1 MIRARKNSTAVV
13 ISPTVTTATRGRK
26 KVLPD
31 SLPTVTTATRG
42 RKKVLPDSLGT
53 VTVATRGRK
62 KVEPTVTTS
71 TRGRKKVEP
80 TVTTATRGRKKVEP
94 TVTVATRGRKKV
106 EPTVTTATRGRK
118 KVEPVVT
125 VATRGRKKVEPVVTV
140 ATRGRKKVEPTVTV
154 ATRGRKKVEPAVTVA
169 TRGRK
174 KVEPAVTAAT
184 RGRKKVEFTVTLANG
199 GFKPPGQSS
208 SVVSVVGN
216 NDTTSTDTMLSERK
230 AAAALATAQ
239 RLAEEEAA
247 ERKAAAA
254 LATAQR
260 LAEEEAA
267 ERKAAA
273 ALATAQILAEEE
285 AERKAAETI
294 SATTAAEISAEADQ
308 ELLNGVL
315 NVTTITQA
323 GETNYKNIKA
333 QIKSLKVAETNFV
346 LSIKN
351 DYTVSSS
358 TKNDETQISQEG
370 LILTTLT
377 PDKIPNNY
385 KKEIE
390 DIKKIG
396 EDRRNKIEAR
406 EKEIEAREKKPQN
419 DKELPGLEKILED
432 DEFNSLLDDLTKI
445 HDLTEIHSL
454 TKIQGGKKGRGRVI
468 KAKYGKKY
476 RGGNVRETLNRLK
489 DKVKEGIFGAT
500 IQISQEDSELI
511 EEAAKYFKE
520 NMEGIAEDDV
530 HERNL
535 DTQTKTNLLLL
546 FGRLLKSERGIDRV
560 VKSFRAKKIVEIA
573 SANNALL
580 TTYKKKVTGRSD
592 TLKSIEYVDG
602 DIFNKLYRP
611 HKSFYIYGMQLPH
624 QFDRIR
630 LLGTIYKLN
639 SAKIYSIVDLHDCN
653 IGGNGVHPL
662 LEYGVGCNPYDRDC
676 ELDMWSLA
684 ISTAEN
690 TNLPNNAKYYGI
702 EYQDMTSG
710 NLSTWNA
717 ISCIS
722 NTRDIKNQ
730 IVIHCLAGAGRTG
743 SVMLYLLMRDFYILY
758 EDKKTYTDYLKD
770 AIAKRYF
777 GYATI
782 REFID
787 KILYTYFTI
796 EDDDNLNYNRLYIKC
811 MMSELFEIEGTLSSG
826 KTRVSLFRQR
836 LNYII
841 FFLARHFNIATF
853 VIYHNPVTTKEGYQS
868 KITGK
873 FIDSEQQST
882 ATYLDNE
889 FGKSYEKTVNWTE
902 TEYDIDYL
910 LRNIDS
916 DDYKEVMS
924 WIL

>member
-13 ISPTVTTATRGRK
+13 ISPTVTAVTRGRKKVLPDSLAIVTVATRGRK

-31 SLPTVTTATRG
+31 SLATVTAASRG
-42 RKKVLPDSLGT
+42 RKKVLPDSLAI

-62 KVEPTVTTS
+62 N
-71 TRGRKKVEP
+71 
-80 TVTTATRGRKKVEP
+80 
-94 TVTVATRGRKKV
+94 
-106 EPTVTTATRGRK
+106 
-118 KVEPVVT
+118 VEPV
-125 VATRGRKKVEPVVTV
+125 
-140 ATRGRKKVEPTVTV
+140 VTV

-184 RGRKKVEFTVTLANG
+184 RGRKKVEPAVTVATRGRKKVEHVVTVATRGRKKTEFTVTLANG
-199 GFKPPGQSS
+199 GRMPQGQSTF
-208 SVVSVVGN
+208 VETVN
-216 NDTTSTDTMLSERK
+216 SEI
-230 AAAALATAQ
+230 AAAEIKAT
-239 RLAEEEAA
+239 
-247 ERKAAAA
+247 
-254 LATAQR
+254 TD
-260 LAEEEAA
+260 
-267 ERKAAA
+267 
-273 ALATAQILAEEE
+273 
-285 AERKAAETI
+285 TI
-294 SATTAAEISAEADQ
+294 SATTAADQ
-308 ELLNGVL
+308 ELLKGVL

-323 GETNYKNIKA
+323 GETNYKKIKA
-333 QIKSLKVAETNFV
+333 QIKSLKGTETNFV
-346 LSIKN
+346 LSINK
-351 DYTVSSS
+351 DYIVSSS
-358 TKNDETQISQEG
+358 TKYDETLLSQEG
-370 LILTTLT
+370 LIITTLT
-377 PDKIPNNY
+377 PDQILNKY
-385 KKEIE
+385 KKEFE
-390 DIKKIG
+390 DIKRIG
-396 EDRRNKIEAR
+396 EERRNKIEAR
-406 EKEIEAREKKPQN
+406 EKEIEAREKGEQI
-419 DKELPGLEKILED
+419 DEDMSGLEKI
-432 DEFNSLLDDLTKI
+432 FLTKI
-445 HDLTEIHSL
+445 YDL

-520 NMEGIAEDDV
+520 KMEEIAEDDV

-535 DTQTKTNLLLL
+535 DTQTKTDLLLL

-573 SANNALL
+573 SANEALL
-580 TTYKKKVTGRSD
+580 TTYKKKVAGSSN

-611 HKSFYIYGMQLPH
+611 HQRFYIYGMQLPH

-639 SAKIYSIVDLHDCN
+639 SENIYSIVDLHDCN
-653 IGGNGVHPL
+653 IGVNGVHPL

-684 ISTAEN
+684 ISTADN
-690 TNLPNNAKYYGI
+690 TKLPNNAKYYGI

-722 NTRDIKNQ
+722 NIRDIKNQ

-743 SVMLYLLMRDFYILY
+743 SVMLYLLMRDFRMLYNDENEYI
-758 EDKKTYTDYLKD
+758 DYLKG

-777 GYATI
+777 GCATI
-782 REFID
+782 RDFID
-787 KILYTYFTI
+787 KILYPYFTI
-796 EDDDNLNYNRLYIKC
+796 EDDDNLNYNRHYIKC
-811 MMSELFEIEGTLSSG
+811 MMSELFEIEGGLRSG

-841 FFLARHFNIATF
+841 FFLARHFKIATF
-853 VIYHNPVTTKEGYQS
+853 VTYHNPQS
-868 KITGK
+868 KIKGK
-873 FIDSEQQST
+873 IIGSEQQST
-882 ATYLDNE
+882 TSGLDTE
-889 FGKSYEKTVNWTE
+889 FGKSYIKTVDWAE
-902 TEYDIDYL
+902 KKYDIDYL
-910 LRNIDS
+910 LRNINS
-916 DDYKEVMS
+916 DDYNEVMS